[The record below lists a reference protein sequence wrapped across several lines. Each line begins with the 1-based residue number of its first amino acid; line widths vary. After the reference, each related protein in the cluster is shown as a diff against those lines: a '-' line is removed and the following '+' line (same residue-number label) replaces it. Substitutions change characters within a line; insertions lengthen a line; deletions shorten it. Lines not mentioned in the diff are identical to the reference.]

1 MVRKLLPVGVIIA
14 AFLVISM
21 TVTAYLLMQGER
33 ADRAAAARE
42 IIVRL
47 TMINNEIQRE
57 RAYVTAFGHTDMQHE
72 GVQREIA
79 ATDEYCLLLLPQI
92 EAMTDDDGVLRHQ
105 RDTFAA
111 IVPALEQLVDIRSNA
126 GDHSASPFETFGAYT
141 ELVETI
147 TETAAELHGEL
158 DIPAHQRALELQLLA
173 LMEYLARERGYGMA
187 ALTGAIPE
195 SQLNQPRQVNLAAL
209 QRLQSEIH
217 GTHSADPTFGM
228 LLVPLLTDISRL
240 HSVAG
245 RGESAQ
251 TGDAAADADI
261 WFNSMSGHIDAARL
275 LHTRL
280 LVPAG
285 RDTTQ

>member
-14 AFLVISM
+14 AFLVISVA
-21 TVTAYLLMQGER
+21 VTAYFLMQGER
-33 ADRAAAARE
+33 TGRAVAARE

-57 RAYVTAFGHTDMQHE
+57 RAYVTAFGHSDMQHE

-92 EAMTDDDGVLRHQ
+92 EAMTNDDGVLRYQ
-105 RDTFAA
+105 RDALA
-111 IVPALEQLVDIRSNA
+111 VIAPALEQLADIRANA
-126 GDHSASPFETFGAYT
+126 GDHSVSPFETFGAYT
-141 ELVETI
+141 DLVNTI
-147 TETAAELHGEL
+147 TQTAAELHGEL
-158 DIPAHQRALELQLLA
+158 DIPAHQLTLEIELLA
-173 LMEYLARERGYGMA
+173 LMEHLARERDYGMA

-195 SQLNQPRQVNLAAL
+195 SETLQPRQANLAAL
-209 QRLQSEIH
+209 QRLQSGIH
-217 GTHSADPTFGM
+217 ETHSADLSYGTM
-228 LLVPLLTDISRL
+228 LVPFLTDISRL
-240 HSVAG
+240 YPLAG

-251 TGDAAADADI
+251 TGDEAADADT
-261 WFNSMSGHIDAARL
+261 WFNSITGHIDAARL

-280 LVPAG
+280 LVTAG